1 MHFHQMTNMDHGFI
15 NMKES
20 KMLENNKDL
29 PREQE
34 RKGVKHTGINFQL
47 RLVAVNCKKELAVT

>member
-1 MHFHQMTNMDHGFI
+1 MDHGVI
-15 NMKES
+15 NMKGR
-20 KMLENNKDL
+20 KMLENNQDL

-34 RKGVKHTGINFQL
+34 RNGVENIGINFQM